1 MIQCPLE
8 RLHLL
13 IEGWKQVSTDCS
25 VGITDR
31 RFNCVPSLLNTRQ
44 RLAILFQPL
53 LSVTMQILVQLI
65 DSLLMVALLIDR
77 LDRLILLVTQQPI
90 LLANSCRCPSRII
103 PQL

>member
-1 MIQCPLE
+1 
-8 RLHLL
+8 
-13 IEGWKQVSTDCS
+13 
-25 VGITDR
+25 
-31 RFNCVPSLLNTRQ
+31 
-44 RLAILFQPL
+44 
-53 LSVTMQILVQLI
+53 MQILVQLI